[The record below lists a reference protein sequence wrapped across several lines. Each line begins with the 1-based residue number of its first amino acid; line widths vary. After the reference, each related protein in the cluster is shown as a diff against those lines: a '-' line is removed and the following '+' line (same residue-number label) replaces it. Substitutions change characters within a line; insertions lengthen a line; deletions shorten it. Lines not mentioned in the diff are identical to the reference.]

1 MKIPTQKGEHSCK
14 CRVVPLMK
22 TGNLSKL
29 MYNIWISTCVHS
41 TMQLLPSQYLSR
53 ILQRTQCCNESLI
66 VAMTKMYWNFLYR
79 YGLEDKTI
87 QVARLTRNV
96 EVVGLR
102 PIKAPRC
109 FLQQETLPLLLSTG
123 WFQEWIRAWL
133 HNWTKINWG
142 PYVRLA

>member
-87 QVARLTRNV
+87 QVAQWRVWLAMWRLWV
-96 EVVGLR
+96 
-102 PIKAPRC
+102 
-109 FLQQETLPLLLSTG
+109 
-123 WFQEWIRAWL
+123 
-133 HNWTKINWG
+133 WG
-142 PYVRLA
+142 PSKLHVVSFSKKLYPYCLVLVGYRNGLERDFTIELK